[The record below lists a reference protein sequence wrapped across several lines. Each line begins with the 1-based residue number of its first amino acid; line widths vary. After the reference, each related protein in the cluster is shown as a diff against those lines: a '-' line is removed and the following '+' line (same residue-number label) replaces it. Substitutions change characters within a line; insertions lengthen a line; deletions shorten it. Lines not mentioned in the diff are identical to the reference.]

1 MLVVSSKSRAVVLA
15 AGLLSGLTLLVAG
28 CPQTPPAADPPPAE
42 NTPTTEGSAAPEAA
56 APTPPADPAAGT
68 APAPRPDGQPAT
80 CDFVPTEV
88 PVGGVACPEGCV
100 MVKGAPLNPTE
111 QCAMTGFQYE
121 VALACLRLPMDV
133 EPTGS
138 CYVNADGHA
147 VLSALHYP
155 ALSERGWTPC
165 PEDFPLRA
173 APPCPA
179 AAPEEA
185 QAPEAE

>member
-1 MLVVSSKSRAVVLA
+1 MMFVTSNARSLVVAVGLA
-15 AGLLSGLTLLVAG
+15 SGLAVLLAG
-28 CPQTPPAADPPPAE
+28 CPQPPPAADPPPAE
-42 NTPTTEGSAAPEAA
+42 EQAAATEGTEPIADAPPEV
-56 APTPPADPAAGT
+56 PAVAT
-68 APAPRPDGQPAT
+68 PAPRPDGQPAT
-80 CDFVPTEV
+80 CDFVATEV

-100 MVKGAPLNPTE
+100 MVKGAPLNPAE

-138 CYVNADGHA
+138 CYVNGDGHA

-155 ALSERGWTPC
+155 ALTERGWTAC
-165 PEDFPLRA
+165 PEDFPLRS

-179 AAPEEA
+179 AAPGEA
-185 QAPEAE
+185 QAPEGE